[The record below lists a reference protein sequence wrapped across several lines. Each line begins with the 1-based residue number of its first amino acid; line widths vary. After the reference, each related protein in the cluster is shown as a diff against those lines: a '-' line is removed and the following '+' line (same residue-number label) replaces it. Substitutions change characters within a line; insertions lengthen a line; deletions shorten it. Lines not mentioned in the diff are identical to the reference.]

1 MTRWVAGALVAA
13 AMTAAI
19 GFGSR
24 VPYSP
29 GDSDASILRLSW
41 RLRGEKVETCRDR
54 TPAELEALP
63 VHMRTPQVCTGHLV
77 SYLLTLRVDGEVVD
91 TTTFLPA
98 GAKGDRPI
106 FVLHDEPL
114 VPGRRKVRVDFV
126 PVGGDVDNDDDDDDD
141 HDNNDDDDRKALRF
155 SGRVNAVPGRIQ
167 MITLGSNG
175 DGLVLVK

>member
-1 MTRWVAGALVAA
+1 
-13 AMTAAI
+13 MTAAI

-77 SYLLTLRVDGEVVD
+77 AYLLTLRVDGEVVD

-106 FVLHDEPL
+106 FVLHDQLLEP
-114 VPGRRKVRVDFV
+114 GEHEIDVDFAPLGV
-126 PVGGDVDNDDDDDDD
+126 DVDNDDDDDDD
-141 HDNNDDDDRKALRF
+141 DDHDNDDDDDRKALRF
-155 SGRVNAVPGRIQ
+155 RGRVNAVPGRIQ